1 MLTLL
6 RKDIDVARINN
17 QIVLSGANPSYHEDN
32 QILFLEYLDGASY
45 TLKDGSGS
53 AIGGTMTGITNL
65 SQSPLRIDGG
75 KVSIIGTMN
84 IVKGFFVTRM
94 NG

>member
-6 RKDIDVARINN
+6 KNDIESARINN
-17 QIVLSGANPSYHEDN
+17 QIVLSGADPSYNEEN
-32 QILFLEYLDGASY
+32 QILFLEYLDGTSY
-45 TLKDGSGS
+45 TLKDGSDR

-75 KVSIIGTMN
+75 KVSIMGTMN
-84 IVKGFFVTRM
+84 LVKGFFITRM